1 MITPISVKFIFDY
14 RREGLRK
21 FNHYLNFEVRFSSS
35 FRNQC
40 DGLQI
45 FYQFLAYI
53 LLIIYLIQAANASL
67 NFCSSVFIVELEQE
81 IYFCEFI
88 GFSLQNEGLLVF

>member
-1 MITPISVKFIFDY
+1 MAFENFIIISTLKIVFLRLF
-14 RREGLRK
+14 ETSVMARK
-21 FNHYLNFEVRFSSS
+21 F
-35 FRNQC
+35 
-40 DGLQI
+40 